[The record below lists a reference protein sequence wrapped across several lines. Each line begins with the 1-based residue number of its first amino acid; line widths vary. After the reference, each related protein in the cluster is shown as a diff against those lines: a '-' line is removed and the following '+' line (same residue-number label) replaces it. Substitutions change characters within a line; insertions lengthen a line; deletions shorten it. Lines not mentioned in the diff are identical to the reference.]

1 MSRQS
6 RKRTQRRKARRS
18 RGGSALLGAPL
29 SDSLAASWSSKMSMG
44 QGADFFKYHEGQ
56 HGGAM
61 EGAPLSSLGET
72 LPAALQGPAMLGPLQ
87 RSFSEIAGL
96 KDQAGGR
103 RRSRSRK
110 SRRSA
115 RKSRR
120 GGSRKSRR
128 GGQRKSRKSRKSRR
142 GGQRKSRRNMG
153 QSACMGGR
161 RRTRRGGALGFAPFP
176 SAGMLDIDHSRAGL
190 NPNWSGI
197 EVDAAKVRQSL

>member
-1 MSRQS
+1 
-6 RKRTQRRKARRS
+6 
-18 RGGSALLGAPL
+18 
-29 SDSLAASWSSKMSMG
+29 MSMG

-61 EGAPLSSLGET
+61 AGAPLSTLGET

-103 RRSRSRK
+103 RKRST
-110 SRRSA
+110 RR
-115 RKSRR
+115 
-120 GGSRKSRR
+120 SRKSRR
-128 GGQRKSRKSRKSRR
+128 GGQRKSRSARKSRKSRSARKSRR

-153 QSACMGGR
+153 QSSCTGGR
-161 RRTRRGGALGFAPFP
+161 RRTRRGGALGYSPFP

-190 NPNWSGI
+190 NPNWSGV
-197 EVDAAKVRQSL
+197 EVDAAKVRQAL